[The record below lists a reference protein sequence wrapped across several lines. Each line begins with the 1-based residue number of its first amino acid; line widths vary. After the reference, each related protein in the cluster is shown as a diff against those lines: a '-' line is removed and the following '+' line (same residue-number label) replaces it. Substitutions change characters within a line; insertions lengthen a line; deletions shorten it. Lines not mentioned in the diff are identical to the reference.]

1 MPRTIAINGT
11 RLDKVRMPAEP
22 FSKGVILSLS
32 YPTSQIR
39 YSLDE
44 GTLRWFCP
52 RI

>member
-1 MPRTIAINGT
+1 
-11 RLDKVRMPAEP
+11 MPAEP

-44 GTLRWFCP
+44 GTFPYLGFARVSE
-52 RI
+52 R